1 MTMST
6 LGSEKINVGRE
17 GLGPARVA
25 TWVRATD
32 ALLAAGIVAALR
44 QQPGVRVLE
53 DDPLK
58 DGPVKDDTEP
68 GPAVAIVAGDQVDAE
83 LLQVVR
89 STLRNGCP
97 RVVLIAGRLDDT
109 SVFTALEAGVCGMLR
124 REEVTTDQ
132 LVRAVEAAASGHG
145 SMPPDVLGRVL
156 DQVGRLQRQ
165 VLSPRGLTMSPLRK
179 REIDVLRLLADGAD
193 TAEIARELAYSE
205 RTIKSIIHDVTV
217 RLGLKNR
224 THAVAYAVR
233 EGLI

>member
-1 MTMST
+1 MTISALSGET
-6 LGSEKINVGRE
+6 TTAGR
-17 GLGPARVA
+17 GPLRHSPRVS

-32 ALLAAGIVAALR
+32 GLLAAGIVAALR
-44 QQPGVRVLE
+44 QQPGIRIRE
-53 DDPLK
+53 DAAAA
-58 DGPVKDDTEP
+58 EP
-68 GPAVAIVAGDQVDAE
+68 GELGVAIVAGDQVDEE
-83 LLQVVR
+83 LLQLVR
-89 STLRNGCP
+89 ATLRNGCP

-124 REEVTTDQ
+124 REEVTTDH

>member
-1 MTMST
+1 MPAMTMSA
-6 LGSEKINVGRE
+6 LGSGNVARSRE
-17 GLGPARVA
+17 GLPAARVP

-44 QQPGVRVLE
+44 QQPTIRICE
-53 DDPLK
+53 EAP
-58 DGPVKDDTEP
+58 PPDTSDA
-68 GPAVAIVAGDQVDAE
+68 PAVAIVAGDQVDEE
-83 LLQVVR
+83 LLQIVR
-89 STLRNGCP
+89 ATQRNGCP

-124 REEVTTDQ
+124 REEVTTDH

>member
-1 MTMST
+1 
-6 LGSEKINVGRE
+6 
-17 GLGPARVA
+17 
-25 TWVRATD
+25 
-32 ALLAAGIVAALR
+32 
-44 QQPGVRVLE
+44 
-53 DDPLK
+53 
-58 DGPVKDDTEP
+58 
-68 GPAVAIVAGDQVDAE
+68 VAIVAGDQVDAE

>member
-1 MTMST
+1 MST
-6 LGSEKINVGRE
+6 LGSANVTSGHESR
-17 GLGPARVA
+17 GPVRVS

-32 ALLAAGIVAALR
+32 SLLAAGIVAALR
-44 QQPGVRVLE
+44 QQPGVRLL
-53 DDPLK
+53 D
-58 DGPVKDDTEP
+58 DGPPPDGSGAGTS
-68 GPAVAIVAGDQVDAE
+68 AVAIVAGDQVDAE
-83 LLQVVR
+83 LLQLVR

-124 REEVTTDQ
+124 REDVTTDQ
-132 LVRAVEAAASGHG
+132 LARAVEAAASGHG

>member
-6 LGSEKINVGRE
+6 LGSLNVTSSG
-17 GLGPARVA
+17 GSHVPVRVS

-32 ALLAAGIVAALR
+32 GLLAAGIVAALR
-44 QQPGVRVLE
+44 QQPGLRILDNGPSGDEPEV
-53 DDPLK
+53 
-58 DGPVKDDTEP
+58 DGPS
-68 GPAVAIVAGDQVDAE
+68 VAIVAGDQVDAE
-83 LLQVVR
+83 LLQLVR
-89 STLRNGCP
+89 ATLRNGCP

-124 REEVTTDQ
+124 REDVTTDQ
-132 LVRAVEAAASGHG
+132 LTRAVEAAASGHG

>member
-1 MTMST
+1 MTISALSGET
-6 LGSEKINVGRE
+6 TTAGRDP
-17 GLGPARVA
+17 LRHSPRVS

-32 ALLAAGIVAALR
+32 GLLAAGIVAALR
-44 QQPGVRVLE
+44 QQPGIRIRE
-53 DDPLK
+53 DAAAA
-58 DGPVKDDTEP
+58 EP
-68 GPAVAIVAGDQVDAE
+68 GELGVAIVAGDQVDEE
-83 LLQVVR
+83 LLQLVR
-89 STLRNGCP
+89 ATLRNGCP

-124 REEVTTDQ
+124 REEVTTDH

>member
-1 MTMST
+1 MTMSM
-6 LGSEKINVGRE
+6 LGSENVRSSRE
-17 GLGPARVA
+17 ARGPARVS

-44 QQPGVRVLE
+44 QQPGIRIHE
-53 DDPLK
+53 DGAAPDGGVDP
-58 DGPVKDDTEP
+58 G

-97 RVVLIAGRLDDT
+97 RVILIAGRLDDT

>member
-1 MTMST
+1 MTISALSGET
-6 LGSEKINVGRE
+6 TTAGRDA
-17 GLGPARVA
+17 LRPSPRVS

-32 ALLAAGIVAALR
+32 GLLAAGIVAALR
-44 QQPGVRVLE
+44 QQPGIRIRE
-53 DDPLK
+53 DAS
-58 DGPVKDDTEP
+58 GAEP
-68 GPAVAIVAGDQVDAE
+68 GEPGVAIVAGDQVDEE
-83 LLQVVR
+83 LLQLVR
-89 STLRNGCP
+89 ATLRNGCP

-124 REEVTTDQ
+124 REEVTTDH

>member
-1 MTMST
+1 MTISALGGQST
-6 LGSEKINVGRE
+6 AAIRDGILAS
-17 GLGPARVA
+17 PRVS

-32 ALLAAGIVAALR
+32 GLLAAGIAAALR
-44 QQPGVRVLE
+44 QQPGIRLSE
-53 DDPLK
+53 DGTP
-58 DGPVKDDTEP
+58 EP
-68 GPAVAIVAGDQVDAE
+68 GEQVVAIVAGDQVDDA
-83 LLQVVR
+83 LLQLVR
-89 STLRNGCP
+89 TTLRNGCP

-124 REEVTTDQ
+124 REDVTTDN
-132 LVRAVEAAASGHG
+132 LVRAITAAASGHG

>member
-1 MTMST
+1 MTMSA
-6 LGSEKINVGRE
+6 LSNEGVAPGIDPQGR
-17 GLGPARVA
+17 PAAQVS

-32 ALLAAGIVAALR
+32 PLLAAGIVAALR
-44 QQPGVRVLE
+44 QQPGIRIR
-53 DDPLK
+53 DDA
-58 DGPVKDDTEP
+58 P
-68 GPAVAIVAGDQVDAE
+68 GPDDEATVALVAGDQVDDD
-83 LLQVVR
+83 LLQTVR
-89 STLRNGCP
+89 STLRHGCP

-132 LVRAVEAAASGHG
+132 LVRAVHAAASGHG

-179 REIDVLRLLADGAD
+179 REIDVLRLLADGCD